1 MGVKRSDSSATHY
14 LNVDLDIYS
23 TRDLRPLVKAFGSK
37 VIVLCVGRERGKYGA
52 HLEMSRRTPTADSTV
67 RAFCRLIERLPEAE
81 RLLWNNATVRSLSI
95 GVRAGKQP
103 NPYDFAIK
111 ARTIQ
116 ALSEVAA
123 QIVLTVCPPDL

>member
-1 MGVKRSDSSATHY
+1 MGIKRSDSLATHF

-23 TRDLRPLVKAFGSK
+23 TRDLQPLVKAFGSK

-52 HLEMSRRTPTADSTV
+52 HLEISQRTTTADSTV
-67 RAFCRLIERLPEAE
+67 RAFCRLIEGLPEAE
-81 RLLWNNATVRSLSI
+81 RLLWNNATVRSVSI
-95 GVRAGKQP
+95 GIRAGKRP
-103 NPYDFAIK
+103 NPCDFPIR

-123 QIVLTVCPPDL
+123 QMVLTIYLSE

>member
-23 TRDLRPLVKAFGSK
+23 TRDLQPLVKAFGSK

-81 RLLWNNATVRSLSI
+81 RCCGIMRPFAVSALGFEPGSSRTLTILQSRLGRS
-95 GVRAGKQP
+95 K
-103 NPYDFAIK
+103 PYP
-111 ARTIQ
+111 R
-116 ALSEVAA
+116 
-123 QIVLTVCPPDL
+123 